1 MTTPDGV
8 GVHVHRQPVRF
19 GDCDPAGIVYYPRFL
34 HFFHETMETWFLE
47 ALDYPY
53 DRVILG
59 RQIGFPSV
67 HCHADFR
74 VPCKMGDVLAIELRV
89 LRLGRSSIHFDYRVR
104 GEGDPPGEP
113 RLTGGTVCVV
123 MDLDPRSANVR
134 RSLPIPPGLRG
145 RIEAFMAGAA
155 IPRGAADEVDAADA
169 ALAAE
174 AGAARA
180 GEGA

>member
-1 MTTPDGV
+1 MSTPASV

-34 HFFHETMETWFLE
+34 HFFHEAMETWFLE

-53 DRVILG
+53 DEVILG

-74 VPCKMGDVLAIELRV
+74 VPCKMGDVIAVELRV
-89 LRLGRSSIHFDYRVR
+89 AKLGRSSIHFDYRVR
-104 GEGDPPGEP
+104 AFDDPPDDDAAV

-123 MDLDPRSANVR
+123 MDLDPSSATFR
-134 RSLPIPPGLRG
+134 RSLPIPAELRA
-145 RIEAFMAGAA
+145 RIEAFMIGAA
-155 IPRGAADEVDAADA
+155 AAP
-169 ALAAE
+169 
-174 AGAARA
+174 
-180 GEGA
+180 GEGSPA